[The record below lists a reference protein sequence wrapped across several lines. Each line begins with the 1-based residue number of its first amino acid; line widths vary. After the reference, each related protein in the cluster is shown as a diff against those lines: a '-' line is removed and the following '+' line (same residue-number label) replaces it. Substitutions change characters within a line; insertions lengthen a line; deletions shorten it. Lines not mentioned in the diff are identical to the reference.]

1 MNHMEVLKFE
11 LYEDFRNF
19 RSLRLYHYDSNDL
32 PVTYSPLQLVALN
45 CYKPQSF
52 GHLKVSL

>member
-19 RSLRLYHYDSNDL
+19 RSLQLYQYDSNDL
-32 PVTYSPLQLVALN
+32 PVTTDLCNWQ
-45 CYKPQSF
+45 
-52 GHLKVSL
+52 H